1 MDFIKNRKTV
11 YATFLEMMMSAYKM
25 VKRLNIQGHENLF
38 KSSKFE
44 ELKSL
49 IQLRAEFQ
57 RTGFFYPEVAMY
69 MKTPKSIL
77 NSFYVRHDR
86 FRARIDDQEHN
97 LSGYIAYYLHFK
109 D

>member
-1 MDFIKNRKTV
+1 MKN
-11 YATFLEMMMSAYKM
+11 
-25 VKRLNIQGHENLF
+25 
-38 KSSKFE
+38 
-44 ELKSL
+44 
-49 IQLRAEFQ
+49 
-57 RTGFFYPEVAMY
+57 
-69 MKTPKSIL
+69 PKSIL

>member
-1 MDFIKNRKTV
+1 MV
-11 YATFLEMMMSAYKM
+11 Y
-25 VKRLNIQGHENLF
+25 
-38 KSSKFE
+38 
-44 ELKSL
+44 
-49 IQLRAEFQ
+49 
-57 RTGFFYPEVAMY
+57 VALQVLLC
-69 MKTPKSIL
+69 PIL